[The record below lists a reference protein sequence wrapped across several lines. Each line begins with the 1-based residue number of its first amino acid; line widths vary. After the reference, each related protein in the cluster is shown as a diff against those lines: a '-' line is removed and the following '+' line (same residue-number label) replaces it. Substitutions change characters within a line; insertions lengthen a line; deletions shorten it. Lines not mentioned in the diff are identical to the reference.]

1 MESFQGL
8 GGHEGE
14 DFRGQQ
20 NIILTDLKAA
30 QL

>member
-1 MESFQGL
+1 MKSFQGL
-8 GGHEGE
+8 GAQASE